1 MVNLNKHTKR
11 NLMNPTC
18 RLNNYADADVCVS
31 LCHTQ
36 HSTEQTIRPQA
47 IITPQM
53 LSVGGEG
60 DQTPHI
66 SPHTLT
72 APTENPDY
80 AAADIQDGKDRLP
93 YTTDGPSG
101 HQLIRA

>member
-1 MVNLNKHTKR
+1 M
-11 NLMNPTC
+11 
-18 RLNNYADADVCVS
+18 
-31 LCHTQ
+31 Q
-36 HSTEQTIRPQA
+36 
-47 IITPQM
+47 
-53 LSVGGEG
+53 SVGGEG

-93 YTTDGPSG
+93 DTTDGPSG
-101 HQLIRA
+101 HQLIRANHKAKYIQRSPAVQYRTDRQQRPGSTSEP